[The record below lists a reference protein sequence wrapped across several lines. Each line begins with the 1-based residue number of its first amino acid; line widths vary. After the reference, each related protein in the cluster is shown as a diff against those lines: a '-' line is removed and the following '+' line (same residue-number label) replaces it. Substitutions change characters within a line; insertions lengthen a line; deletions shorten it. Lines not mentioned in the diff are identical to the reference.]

1 MLFEHARV
9 LVVGA
14 GGLGCEILLG
24 SLTRHRDYWHGYDRC
39 DESESTLFR
48 KADVGKAKATVAAEF
63 VMKRCPHV
71 KVKSHVSKIQEFSS
85 SFFASFHIIIA
96 GLDNVEEARRWL
108 NFKLH
113 RPMVEFDSN
122 EPDPSTMRPLTYRW
136 RDIRVPWTV

>member
-14 GGLGCEILLG
+14 GGLGCEILKDLALSG
-24 SLTRHRDYWHGYDRC
+24 FRDIEIIDMDTIDVTNLNRQF
-39 DESESTLFR
+39 LFR

-71 KVKSHVSKIQEFSS
+71 KVKSHVSRIQEFSS

-96 GLDNVEEARRWL
+96 GLDNVEARRWL

-113 RPMVEFDSN
+113 RMVEFDSTTN
-122 EPDPSTMRPLTYRW
+122 KPDPSTMRPLIDGGT
-136 RDIRVPWTV
+136 